1 MARRGRRTE
10 EEATSRAMGSFLD
23 LEDLA
28 NASDRFL
35 TKGFAVVGLNGGACR
50 RGLELKGREEK
61 EVVSSNLVWLPPAL
75 VERLREN

>member
-28 NASDRFL
+28 NASDGFL
-35 TKGFAVVGLNGGACR
+35 TKGFAVVGLTACR